1 MGMVTPHNN
10 KAGSPI
16 NLVLCLISGFMPGNS
31 YYFSVPVHSVIYE
44 LSVKFLFVFPFLFH
58 SSSFFYLVSKLYPVK
73 RKIVAIPL
81 LAATL
86 VFIIAYTTI
95 EKSSTNTTLVSSVD
109 KKEIP
114 VAKKTKVQKKKTK
127 YKPAPVKS
135 PRVQPPGEEEA
146 KEQTK
151 EGQTSASPENVAV
164 RNLIAKRA
172 FEYSAKNN
180 LSSEYCFL
188 VDMNLPSGRNRFFVY
203 DLKRNSIVY
212 SGLVAHG
219 SCNETFLARPRFS
232 NESRSGCS
240 SLGKYQVGQFY
251 TGKYGKSYRLTGL
264 DNTNSNAFNR
274 AVVIHG
280 YNCVPDE
287 EIYPR
292 VLCNSLGCVMVSYK
306 FFDKISRLINKS
318 DKPILL
324 WVYR

>member
-1 MGMVTPHNN
+1 MW
-10 KAGSPI
+10 I
-16 NLVLCLISGFMPGNS
+16 NILLGLILACCILQFVLFL
-31 YYFSVPVHSVIYE
+31 VPVQPAIYE
-44 LSVKFLFVFPFLFH
+44 LSEKFLLAFLLLF
-58 SSSFFYLVSKLYPVK
+58 SSSAFNYLVSKLYPVK

-95 EKSSTNTTLVSSVD
+95 EKSSPDNTLVSAQE
-109 KKEIP
+109 KKVTP

-127 YKPAPVKS
+127 SKTAPVYTAKAETNNA
-135 PRVQPPGEEEA
+135 EEET
-146 KEQTK
+146 KEEQTL
-151 EGQTSASPENVAV
+151 ASPENVAV
-164 RNLIAKRA
+164 RNLIAKKA
-172 FEYSAKNN
+172 LEYSAKNN
-180 LSSEYCFL
+180 LSAEYCFL
-188 VDMNLPSGRNRFFVY
+188 VDMSLPSGRNRFFVY
-203 DLKRNSIVY
+203 DLTNNSIVY

-240 SLGKYQVGQFY
+240 SVGKYQVGQFY
-251 TGKYGKSYRLTGL
+251 TGRYGKSYRLTGL
-264 DNTNSNAFNR
+264 DNTNSNAYSR

-280 YNCVPDE
+280 YNCVPDK
-287 EIYPR
+287 EIYPQ

-318 DKPILL
+318 GKPILL